1 MAFVLDASAALP
13 WCFRDEATAESDR
26 ILDLAASG
34 ERFYVPAH
42 WPSEVLNGLTR
53 AARRGRL
60 DDPSVER
67 FLGDLLS
74 YDVMVDARPISE
86 QWSNALPLIQQYRL
100 SAYDAAYLALAKHL
114 RVSLAT
120 FDSRLRLA
128 AQSEAVPLTV

>member
-13 WCFRDEATAESDR
+13 WCFRDEATVESDG
-26 ILDLAASG
+26 LLELAASG
-34 ERFYVPAH
+34 ERFYVPAQ

-67 FLGDLLS
+67 FLGDLIS

-86 QWSNALPLIQQYRL
+86 QWSEALPMIQQYRL
-100 SAYDAAYLALAKHL
+100 SAYDAAYLALAKRL
-114 RVSLAT
+114 NVALAT
-120 FDSRLRLA
+120 FDTQLRLA
-128 AQSEAVPLTV
+128 ASAEGVSLSI